1 MATKST
7 LLRLSRRSAPTHRF
21 LLPSFAPT
29 SRRLSTVRTWR
40 QTRQFSLL
48 CANPIGLANGRS
60 TQLLQPLQQQVRRL
74 FIQTEETPN
83 PASLKFLP
91 GHQVLPAEFGAS
103 MDFRKSDSFSNSPLA
118 KVLLRIGGVQGVFLG
133 PDFITVSK
141 TDGITW
147 AQLKPEI
154 FSTLMDFFAEGKPVV
169 TAAQESAEH
178 EASEDDDEVV
188 ELIKELLEERIR
200 PMVQEDGGDILYQSF
215 DHDTGVVT
223 VKLAGSCAGCP
234 SSTITLKSGVENML
248 MHYIPEVKRVDE
260 VLEDDESHNARKLTW
275 EPSI

>member
-1 MATKST
+1 MALKNT
-7 LLRLSRRSAPTHRF
+7 LLRLSYRHSLRGLIPRNGATSSPRLRRIINTPAAREMSMFTGNHAGLTRRSFSP
-21 LLPSFAPT
+21 LVVP
-29 SRRLSTVRTWR
+29 VR
-40 QTRQFSLL
+40 
-48 CANPIGLANGRS
+48 
-60 TQLLQPLQQQVRRL
+60 QQVRGL

-91 GHQVLPAEFGAS
+91 GHEVLPAEFGAS

-118 KVLLRIGGVQGVFLG
+118 KVLLRINGVQGVFLG
-133 PDFITVSK
+133 ADFITVSK
-141 TDGITW
+141 SEAVSW

-154 FSTLMDFFAEGKPVV
+154 FSALMDFFAEGKVAV
-169 TAAQESAEH
+169 TAAQENAEH

-200 PMVQEDGGDILYQSF
+200 PMVQEDGGDILYKGF

-223 VKLAGSCAGCP
+223 VKLAGSCVGCP

-260 VLEDDESHNARKLTW
+260 VIEDEDVNARKLSW
-275 EPSI
+275 QPSI